1 MYFYLTLEQL
11 KEILLVINID
21 ISLFTSFEQ
30 TVVLILGNIF
40 LLVSWYFIFRSF
52 YFIWVRAKRILGI

>member
-40 LLVSWYFIFRSF
+40 LLVSWYFKFNS
-52 YFIWVRAKRILGI
+52 